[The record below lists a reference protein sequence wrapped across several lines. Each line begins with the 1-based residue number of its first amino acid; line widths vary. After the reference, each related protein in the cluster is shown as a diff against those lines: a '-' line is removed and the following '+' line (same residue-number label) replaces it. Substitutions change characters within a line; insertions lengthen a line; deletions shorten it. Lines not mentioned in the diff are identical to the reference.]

1 MAAGGSRTRT
11 GIAGG
16 EHSERRHAAHIHA
29 EEHLHHI
36 AINMFYVRPAGTGSH
51 GQPLYDVEEAEKLA
65 QQRPQ
70 PSLDKHP

>member
-1 MAAGGSRTRT
+1 VIRPRPWLADATAIARLISRNPSTVRSW
-11 GIAGG
+11 I
-16 EHSERRHAAHIHA
+16 RRG
-29 EEHLHHI
+29 HL
-36 AINMFYVRPAGTGSH
+36 RPAGTGSH